1 MSYLIKEMND
11 DERPRERF
19 KKYGV
24 EALSNTELL
33 SILMRCGTRSK
44 SVMELSNDL
53 LKLFNINDFSN
64 INYNIFSYLRFD
76 DEKYVSSYVLRLKNK
91 ELEDEVRELRKFVN
105 SDLNEFSYVIG
116 KVKYRDLYKFNEEIV
131 IDVRD
136 VSKGAAVVNSEGLV
150 GIVVSNKGN
159 VKLLT
164 STYNVSVSIGECYGN
179 LSNGSVD
186 MVDKECNVREGDKVY
201 TSGLGN
207 IVKGIYV
214 GSVSKVDNDS
224 LGLVLDINLIDN
236 SNLNYVGVIK

>member
-1 MSYLIKEMND
+1 MVICLQN
-11 DERPRERF
+11 
-19 KKYGV
+19 KYKVCIFYIIVGIFIV
-24 EALSNTELL
+24 LSFML
-33 SILMRCGTRSK
+33 G
-44 SVMELSNDL
+44 
-53 LKLFNINDFSN
+53 
-64 INYNIFSYLRFD
+64 NIFSYLRFD
-76 DEKYVSSYVLRLKNK
+76 DKKYVSSYVLGLKNK

-131 IDVRD
+131 IDVGD
-136 VSKGAAVVNSEGLV
+136 VSKGDAVVNSEGLV
-150 GIVVSNKGN
+150 GIVVSDKGN

>member
-1 MSYLIKEMND
+1 MVICLQN
-11 DERPRERF
+11 
-19 KKYGV
+19 KYKVCIFYIIVGIFIV
-24 EALSNTELL
+24 LSFML
-33 SILMRCGTRSK
+33 G
-44 SVMELSNDL
+44 
-53 LKLFNINDFSN
+53 
-64 INYNIFSYLRFD
+64 NIFSYLRFD
-76 DEKYVSSYVLRLKNK
+76 DKKYVSSYVLKLKNK

-105 SDLNEFSYVIG
+105 SDLNDFSYVIG

-136 VSKGAAVVNSEGLV
+136 VSKGDAVVNSEGLV
-150 GIVVSNKGN
+150 GIVVSDKGN

>member
-1 MSYLIKEMND
+1 MVICLQN
-11 DERPRERF
+11 
-19 KKYGV
+19 KYKVCIFYIIVGIFIV
-24 EALSNTELL
+24 LSFML
-33 SILMRCGTRSK
+33 G
-44 SVMELSNDL
+44 
-53 LKLFNINDFSN
+53 
-64 INYNIFSYLRFD
+64 NIFSYLRFD
-76 DEKYVSSYVLRLKNK
+76 DKKYVSSYVLKLKNK
-91 ELEDEVRELRKFVN
+91 ELEDEVSELRKFVN

-131 IDVRD
+131 IDVGD
-136 VSKGAAVVNSEGLV
+136 VSKGDAVVNSEGLV
-150 GIVVSNKGN
+150 GIVVSDKGN

-179 LSNGSVD
+179 LSNGKVT

>member
-1 MSYLIKEMND
+1 MVICLQN
-11 DERPRERF
+11 
-19 KKYGV
+19 KYKVCIFYIIVGIFIV
-24 EALSNTELL
+24 LSFML
-33 SILMRCGTRSK
+33 G
-44 SVMELSNDL
+44 
-53 LKLFNINDFSN
+53 
-64 INYNIFSYLRFD
+64 NIFSYLRFD
-76 DEKYVSSYVLRLKNK
+76 DKKYVSSYVLKLKNK

-136 VSKGAAVVNSEGLV
+136 VSKGDAVVNSEGLV
-150 GIVVSNKGN
+150 GIVVSDKGN

-214 GSVSKVDNDS
+214 GSVSKVGNDS

>member
-1 MSYLIKEMND
+1 ML
-11 DERPRERF
+11 
-19 KKYGV
+19 G
-24 EALSNTELL
+24 
-33 SILMRCGTRSK
+33 
-44 SVMELSNDL
+44 
-53 LKLFNINDFSN
+53 
-64 INYNIFSYLRFD
+64 NIFSYLRFD
-76 DEKYVSSYVLRLKNK
+76 DKKYVSSYVLGLKNK

-136 VSKGAAVVNSEGLV
+136 VSKGDAVVNSEGLV
-150 GIVVSNKGN
+150 GIVVSDKGN

>member
-1 MSYLIKEMND
+1 MVICLQN
-11 DERPRERF
+11 
-19 KKYGV
+19 KYKICIFYIIVGIFIV
-24 EALSNTELL
+24 LSFML
-33 SILMRCGTRSK
+33 G
-44 SVMELSNDL
+44 
-53 LKLFNINDFSN
+53 
-64 INYNIFSYLRFD
+64 NIFSYLRFD
-76 DEKYVSSYVLRLKNK
+76 DKKYVSSYVLGLKNK

-136 VSKGAAVVNSEGLV
+136 VSKGDAVVNSEGLV
-150 GIVVSNKGN
+150 GIVVSDKGN

-186 MVDKECNVREGDKVY
+186 MVDKECNVSVGDKVY

>member
-1 MSYLIKEMND
+1 MVICLQS
-11 DERPRERF
+11 
-19 KKYGV
+19 KYKVCIFYIIVGIFIV
-24 EALSNTELL
+24 LSFML
-33 SILMRCGTRSK
+33 G
-44 SVMELSNDL
+44 
-53 LKLFNINDFSN
+53 
-64 INYNIFSYLRFD
+64 NIFSYLRFD
-76 DEKYVSSYVLRLKNK
+76 DKKYVSSYVLKLKNK

-136 VSKGAAVVNSEGLV
+136 VSKGDAVVNSEGLV
-150 GIVVSNKGN
+150 GIVVSDKGN

-214 GSVSKVDNDS
+214 GSVSKVCNDS

>member
-1 MSYLIKEMND
+1 MVICLQN
-11 DERPRERF
+11 
-19 KKYGV
+19 KYKVCIFYIIVGIFIV
-24 EALSNTELL
+24 LSFML
-33 SILMRCGTRSK
+33 G
-44 SVMELSNDL
+44 
-53 LKLFNINDFSN
+53 
-64 INYNIFSYLRFD
+64 NIFSYLRFD
-76 DEKYVSSYVLRLKNK
+76 DKKYVSSYVLKLKNK

-131 IDVRD
+131 IDVGD
-136 VSKGAAVVNSEGLV
+136 VSKGDAVVNSEGLV
-150 GIVVSNKGN
+150 GIVVSDKGN

-186 MVDKECNVREGDKVY
+186 MVDKKCNVREGDKVY

>member
-1 MSYLIKEMND
+1 MVICLQN
-11 DERPRERF
+11 
-19 KKYGV
+19 KYKVCIFYIIVGIFIV
-24 EALSNTELL
+24 LSFML
-33 SILMRCGTRSK
+33 G
-44 SVMELSNDL
+44 
-53 LKLFNINDFSN
+53 
-64 INYNIFSYLRFD
+64 NIFSYLRFD
-76 DEKYVSSYVLRLKNK
+76 DKKYVSSYVLKLKNK

-131 IDVRD
+131 IDVGD
-136 VSKGAAVVNSEGLV
+136 VSKGDAVVNSEGLV
-150 GIVVSNKGN
+150 GIVVSDKGN

-179 LSNGSVD
+179 LSNGKVT
-186 MVDKECNVREGDKVY
+186 MIDKECNVREGDKVY

>member
-1 MSYLIKEMND
+1 MVICLQN
-11 DERPRERF
+11 
-19 KKYGV
+19 KYKVCIFYIIVGIFIV
-24 EALSNTELL
+24 LSFML
-33 SILMRCGTRSK
+33 G
-44 SVMELSNDL
+44 
-53 LKLFNINDFSN
+53 
-64 INYNIFSYLRFD
+64 NIFSYLRFD
-76 DEKYVSSYVLRLKNK
+76 DKKYVSSYVLGLKNK
-91 ELEDEVRELRKFVN
+91 ELENEVRELRKFVN

-136 VSKGAAVVNSEGLV
+136 VSKGDAVVNSEGLV
-150 GIVVSNKGN
+150 GIVVSDKGN

>member
-1 MSYLIKEMND
+1 MVICLQN
-11 DERPRERF
+11 
-19 KKYGV
+19 KYKVCIFYIIVGIFIV
-24 EALSNTELL
+24 LSFML
-33 SILMRCGTRSK
+33 G
-44 SVMELSNDL
+44 
-53 LKLFNINDFSN
+53 
-64 INYNIFSYLRFD
+64 NIFSYLRFD
-76 DEKYVSSYVLRLKNK
+76 DKKYVSSYVLKLKNK
-91 ELEDEVRELRKFVN
+91 ELEDKVRELRKFVN
-105 SDLNEFSYVIG
+105 SDLNDFSYVIG

-136 VSKGAAVVNSEGLV
+136 VSKGDAVVNSEGLV
-150 GIVVSNKGN
+150 GIVVSDKGN

-164 STYNVSVSIGECYGN
+164 STYNVYVSIGECYGN

>member
-1 MSYLIKEMND
+1 MVICLQN
-11 DERPRERF
+11 
-19 KKYGV
+19 KYKVCIFYIIVGIFIV
-24 EALSNTELL
+24 LSFML
-33 SILMRCGTRSK
+33 G
-44 SVMELSNDL
+44 
-53 LKLFNINDFSN
+53 
-64 INYNIFSYLRFD
+64 NIFSYLRFD
-76 DEKYVSSYVLRLKNK
+76 DKKYVSSYVLGLKNK
-91 ELEDEVRELRKFVN
+91 ELENEVRELRKFVN

-136 VSKGAAVVNSEGLV
+136 VSKGDAVVNSEGLV
-150 GIVVSNKGN
+150 GIVVSDKGN

-186 MVDKECNVREGDKVY
+186 MVDKECNVSEGDKVY

>member
-1 MSYLIKEMND
+1 MVICLQN
-11 DERPRERF
+11 
-19 KKYGV
+19 KYKVCIFYIIVGIFIV
-24 EALSNTELL
+24 LS
-33 SILMRCGTRSK
+33 LMLG
-44 SVMELSNDL
+44 
-53 LKLFNINDFSN
+53 
-64 INYNIFSYLRFD
+64 NIFSYLRFD
-76 DEKYVSSYVLRLKNK
+76 DKKYVSSYVLKLKNK

-105 SDLNEFSYVIG
+105 SDLNDFSYVIG

-136 VSKGAAVVNSEGLV
+136 VSKGDAVVNSEGLV
-150 GIVVSNKGN
+150 GIVVSDKGN

>member
-1 MSYLIKEMND
+1 MVICLQN
-11 DERPRERF
+11 
-19 KKYGV
+19 KYKVCIFYIIVGIFIV
-24 EALSNTELL
+24 LSFML
-33 SILMRCGTRSK
+33 G
-44 SVMELSNDL
+44 
-53 LKLFNINDFSN
+53 
-64 INYNIFSYLRFD
+64 NIFSYLRFD
-76 DEKYVSSYVLRLKNK
+76 DKKYVSSYVLKLKNK
-91 ELEDEVRELRKFVN
+91 ELEDEVSELRKFVN

-136 VSKGAAVVNSEGLV
+136 VSKGDAVVNSEGLV
-150 GIVVSNKGN
+150 GIVVSDKGN

-179 LSNGSVD
+179 LSNGKVT

>member
-1 MSYLIKEMND
+1 MVICLQN
-11 DERPRERF
+11 
-19 KKYGV
+19 KYKVCIFYIIVGIFIV
-24 EALSNTELL
+24 LSFML
-33 SILMRCGTRSK
+33 G
-44 SVMELSNDL
+44 
-53 LKLFNINDFSN
+53 
-64 INYNIFSYLRFD
+64 NIFSYLRFD
-76 DEKYVSSYVLRLKNK
+76 DKKYVSSYVLGLKNK

-105 SDLNEFSYVIG
+105 SDLNDFSYVIG

-131 IDVRD
+131 IDVGD
-136 VSKGAAVVNSEGLV
+136 VSKGDAVVNSEGLV
-150 GIVVSNKGN
+150 GIVVSDKGN

>member
-1 MSYLIKEMND
+1 MVICLQN
-11 DERPRERF
+11 
-19 KKYGV
+19 KYKVCIFYIIVGIFIV
-24 EALSNTELL
+24 LSFML
-33 SILMRCGTRSK
+33 G
-44 SVMELSNDL
+44 
-53 LKLFNINDFSN
+53 
-64 INYNIFSYLRFD
+64 NIFSYLRFD
-76 DEKYVSSYVLRLKNK
+76 DKKYVSSYVLGLKNK

-131 IDVRD
+131 IDVGD
-136 VSKGAAVVNSEGLV
+136 VSKGDAVVNSEGLV
-150 GIVVSNKGN
+150 GIVVSDKGN

-179 LSNGSVD
+179 LSNGKVT

>member
-1 MSYLIKEMND
+1 MVICLQN
-11 DERPRERF
+11 
-19 KKYGV
+19 KYKVCIFYIIVGIFIV
-24 EALSNTELL
+24 LS
-33 SILMRCGTRSK
+33 LMLG
-44 SVMELSNDL
+44 
-53 LKLFNINDFSN
+53 
-64 INYNIFSYLRFD
+64 NIFSYLRFD
-76 DEKYVSSYVLRLKNK
+76 DKKYVSSYVLKLKNK

-136 VSKGAAVVNSEGLV
+136 VSKGDAVVNSEGLV
-150 GIVVSNKGN
+150 GIVVSDKGN

>member
-1 MSYLIKEMND
+1 MVIYLQN
-11 DERPRERF
+11 
-19 KKYGV
+19 KYKVCIFYIIVGIFIV
-24 EALSNTELL
+24 LSFML
-33 SILMRCGTRSK
+33 G
-44 SVMELSNDL
+44 
-53 LKLFNINDFSN
+53 
-64 INYNIFSYLRFD
+64 NIFSYLRFD
-76 DEKYVSSYVLRLKNK
+76 DKKYVSSYVLKLKNK

-136 VSKGAAVVNSEGLV
+136 VSKGDAVVNSEGLV
-150 GIVVSNKGN
+150 GIVVSDKGN

-186 MVDKECNVREGDKVY
+186 MVDKECNVSVGDKVY

-224 LGLVLDINLIDN
+224 LGLVLDINLINN

>member
-1 MSYLIKEMND
+1 MVIYLQN
-11 DERPRERF
+11 
-19 KKYGV
+19 KYKVCIFYIIVGIFIV
-24 EALSNTELL
+24 LSFML
-33 SILMRCGTRSK
+33 G
-44 SVMELSNDL
+44 
-53 LKLFNINDFSN
+53 
-64 INYNIFSYLRFD
+64 NIFSYLRFD
-76 DEKYVSSYVLRLKNK
+76 DKKYVSSYVLKLKNK

-136 VSKGAAVVNSEGLV
+136 VSKGDAVVNSEGLV
-150 GIVVSNKGN
+150 GIVVSDKGN

>member
-1 MSYLIKEMND
+1 MVICLQN
-11 DERPRERF
+11 
-19 KKYGV
+19 KYKVCIFYIIVGIFIV
-24 EALSNTELL
+24 LSFML
-33 SILMRCGTRSK
+33 G
-44 SVMELSNDL
+44 
-53 LKLFNINDFSN
+53 
-64 INYNIFSYLRFD
+64 NIFSYLRFD
-76 DEKYVSSYVLRLKNK
+76 DKKYVSSYVLKLKNK

-136 VSKGAAVVNSEGLV
+136 VSKGDAVVNSEGLV
-150 GIVVSNKGN
+150 GIVVSDKGN

-179 LSNGSVD
+179 LSNGKVT
-186 MVDKECNVREGDKVY
+186 MIDKECNVREGDKVY

>member
-1 MSYLIKEMND
+1 MVICLQN
-11 DERPRERF
+11 
-19 KKYGV
+19 KYKV
-24 EALSNTELL
+24 CIFYIIVCIFIVLSFML
-33 SILMRCGTRSK
+33 G
-44 SVMELSNDL
+44 
-53 LKLFNINDFSN
+53 
-64 INYNIFSYLRFD
+64 NIFSYLRFD
-76 DEKYVSSYVLRLKNK
+76 DKKYVSSYVLELKNK

-136 VSKGAAVVNSEGLV
+136 VSKGDVVVNSEGLV
-150 GIVVSNKGN
+150 GIVVSDKGN

-224 LGLVLDINLIDN
+224 LGLVLNINLIDN

>member
-1 MSYLIKEMND
+1 MVIYLQN
-11 DERPRERF
+11 
-19 KKYGV
+19 KYKVCIFYIIVGIFIV
-24 EALSNTELL
+24 LSFML
-33 SILMRCGTRSK
+33 G
-44 SVMELSNDL
+44 
-53 LKLFNINDFSN
+53 
-64 INYNIFSYLRFD
+64 NIFSYLRFD
-76 DEKYVSSYVLRLKNK
+76 DKKYVSSYVLKLKNK
-91 ELEDEVRELRKFVN
+91 ELEDEVSELRKFVN

-136 VSKGAAVVNSEGLV
+136 VSKGDAVVNSEGLV
-150 GIVVSNKGN
+150 GIVVSDKGN

>member
-1 MSYLIKEMND
+1 MVICLQN
-11 DERPRERF
+11 
-19 KKYGV
+19 KYKVCIFYIIVGIFIV
-24 EALSNTELL
+24 LSFML
-33 SILMRCGTRSK
+33 G
-44 SVMELSNDL
+44 
-53 LKLFNINDFSN
+53 
-64 INYNIFSYLRFD
+64 NIFSYLRFD
-76 DEKYVSSYVLRLKNK
+76 DKKYVSSYVLGLKNK
-91 ELEDEVRELRKFVN
+91 ELEDEVRELRRFVN

-136 VSKGAAVVNSEGLV
+136 VSKGDAVVNSEGLV
-150 GIVVSNKGN
+150 GIVVSDKGN

>member
-1 MSYLIKEMND
+1 MVICLQN
-11 DERPRERF
+11 
-19 KKYGV
+19 KYKVCIFYIIVGV
-24 EALSNTELL
+24 FIVLSFML
-33 SILMRCGTRSK
+33 G
-44 SVMELSNDL
+44 
-53 LKLFNINDFSN
+53 
-64 INYNIFSYLRFD
+64 NIFCYLRFD
-76 DEKYVSSYVLRLKNK
+76 DKKYVSSYVLKLRNK

-136 VSKGAAVVNSEGLV
+136 VSKGDAVVNSEGLV
-150 GIVVSNKGN
+150 GIVVSDKGN

-186 MVDKECNVREGDKVY
+186 MVDKECNVSVGDKVY

>member
-1 MSYLIKEMND
+1 MQN
-11 DERPRERF
+11 
-19 KKYGV
+19 KYKV
-24 EALSNTELL
+24 C
-33 SILMRCGTRSK
+33 IFYIIVCIFI
-44 SVMELSNDL
+44 V
-53 LKLFNINDFSN
+53 FSFMLG
-64 INYNIFSYLRFD
+64 NIFSYLRFD
-76 DEKYVSSYVLRLKNK
+76 DKKYVSSYVLGLKNK

-116 KVKYRDLYKFNEEIV
+116 KVKYRDLYDFNEEIV
-131 IDVRD
+131 IDVKD
-136 VSKGAAVVNSEGLV
+136 VSKGDAVVNSEGLV
-150 GIVVSNKGN
+150 GIVVNDKGN

-214 GSVSKVDNDS
+214 GSVSKVGSDS

>member
-1 MSYLIKEMND
+1 MVICLQN
-11 DERPRERF
+11 
-19 KKYGV
+19 KYKVCIFYIIVGIFIV
-24 EALSNTELL
+24 LSFML
-33 SILMRCGTRSK
+33 G
-44 SVMELSNDL
+44 
-53 LKLFNINDFSN
+53 
-64 INYNIFSYLRFD
+64 NIFSYLRFD
-76 DEKYVSSYVLRLKNK
+76 DKKYVSSYVLKLKNK

-105 SDLNEFSYVIG
+105 SDLNDFSYVIG

-136 VSKGAAVVNSEGLV
+136 VSKGDAVVNSEGLV
-150 GIVVSNKGN
+150 GIVVSDKGN

-179 LSNGSVD
+179 LSNGKVT
-186 MVDKECNVREGDKVY
+186 MIDKECNVREGDKVY

>member
-1 MSYLIKEMND
+1 MVICLQN
-11 DERPRERF
+11 
-19 KKYGV
+19 KYKLCTFYIIVGIFIV
-24 EALSNTELL
+24 LSFML
-33 SILMRCGTRSK
+33 G
-44 SVMELSNDL
+44 
-53 LKLFNINDFSN
+53 
-64 INYNIFSYLRFD
+64 NIFSYLRFD
-76 DEKYVSSYVLRLKNK
+76 DKEYVSSYVLELENK

-105 SDLNEFSYVIG
+105 SELDEFSYVIG

-136 VSKGAAVVNSEGLV
+136 VSKGDAVVNSEGLV
-150 GIVVSNKGN
+150 GIVVSDKGN

>member
-1 MSYLIKEMND
+1 MVICLQN
-11 DERPRERF
+11 
-19 KKYGV
+19 KYKVYIFYIVVGIFIV
-24 EALSNTELL
+24 LSFML
-33 SILMRCGTRSK
+33 G
-44 SVMELSNDL
+44 
-53 LKLFNINDFSN
+53 
-64 INYNIFSYLRFD
+64 NIFSYLRFD
-76 DEKYVSSYVLRLKNK
+76 DKKYVSSYVLGLKNK
-91 ELEDEVRELRKFVN
+91 ELEDKVRELRKFVN

-136 VSKGAAVVNSEGLV
+136 VSKGDAVVNSEGLV
-150 GIVVSNKGN
+150 GIVVSDKGN

-179 LSNGSVD
+179 LSNGKVT
-186 MVDKECNVREGDKVY
+186 MIDKECNVREGDKVY

>member
-1 MSYLIKEMND
+1 MVICLQN
-11 DERPRERF
+11 
-19 KKYGV
+19 KYKVCIFYIIVGIFIV
-24 EALSNTELL
+24 LSFML
-33 SILMRCGTRSK
+33 G
-44 SVMELSNDL
+44 
-53 LKLFNINDFSN
+53 
-64 INYNIFSYLRFD
+64 NIFSYLRFD
-76 DEKYVSSYVLRLKNK
+76 DKKYVSSYVLGLKNK

-136 VSKGAAVVNSEGLV
+136 VSKGDAVVNSEGLV
-150 GIVVSNKGN
+150 GILVSDKGN

-179 LSNGSVD
+179 LSNGKVT

>member
-1 MSYLIKEMND
+1 MVICLQN
-11 DERPRERF
+11 
-19 KKYGV
+19 KYKVCIFYIIVGIFIV
-24 EALSNTELL
+24 LSFML
-33 SILMRCGTRSK
+33 G
-44 SVMELSNDL
+44 
-53 LKLFNINDFSN
+53 
-64 INYNIFSYLRFD
+64 NIFSYLRFD
-76 DEKYVSSYVLRLKNK
+76 DKKYVSSYVLKLKNK
-91 ELEDEVRELRKFVN
+91 ELEDEVSELRKFVN

-136 VSKGAAVVNSEGLV
+136 VSKGDAVVNSEGLV
-150 GIVVSNKGN
+150 GIVVSDKGN

>member
-1 MSYLIKEMND
+1 MVICLQN
-11 DERPRERF
+11 
-19 KKYGV
+19 KYKVCIFYIIVGIFIV
-24 EALSNTELL
+24 LSFML
-33 SILMRCGTRSK
+33 G
-44 SVMELSNDL
+44 
-53 LKLFNINDFSN
+53 
-64 INYNIFSYLRFD
+64 NIFSYLRFD
-76 DEKYVSSYVLRLKNK
+76 DKKYVSSYVLKLKNK
-91 ELEDEVRELRKFVN
+91 ELEDKVRELRKFVN
-105 SDLNEFSYVIG
+105 SDLNDFSYVIG

-136 VSKGAAVVNSEGLV
+136 VSKGDAVVNSEGLV
-150 GIVVSNKGN
+150 GIVVSDKGN

>member
-1 MSYLIKEMND
+1 MVICLQN
-11 DERPRERF
+11 
-19 KKYGV
+19 KYKVCIFYIIVGIFIV
-24 EALSNTELL
+24 LSFML
-33 SILMRCGTRSK
+33 G
-44 SVMELSNDL
+44 
-53 LKLFNINDFSN
+53 
-64 INYNIFSYLRFD
+64 NIFSYLRFD
-76 DEKYVSSYVLRLKNK
+76 DKKYVSSYVLGLKNK

-136 VSKGAAVVNSEGLV
+136 VSKGDAVVNSEGLV
-150 GIVVSNKGN
+150 GIVVSDKGN

-179 LSNGSVD
+179 LSNGKVT
-186 MVDKECNVREGDKVY
+186 MIDKECNVREGDKVY

>member
-1 MSYLIKEMND
+1 MVICLQN
-11 DERPRERF
+11 
-19 KKYGV
+19 KYKVCIFYIIVGIFIV
-24 EALSNTELL
+24 LSFML
-33 SILMRCGTRSK
+33 G
-44 SVMELSNDL
+44 
-53 LKLFNINDFSN
+53 
-64 INYNIFSYLRFD
+64 NIFSYLRFD
-76 DEKYVSSYVLRLKNK
+76 DKKYVSSYVLGLKNK
-91 ELEDEVRELRKFVN
+91 ELENEVRELRKFVN

-131 IDVRD
+131 IDVGD
-136 VSKGAAVVNSEGLV
+136 VSKGDAVVNSEGLV
-150 GIVVSNKGN
+150 GIVVSDKGN

-186 MVDKECNVREGDKVY
+186 MVDKECNVSEGDKVY

>member
-1 MSYLIKEMND
+1 MVICLQN
-11 DERPRERF
+11 
-19 KKYGV
+19 KYKVCIFYIIVGIFIV
-24 EALSNTELL
+24 LSFML
-33 SILMRCGTRSK
+33 G
-44 SVMELSNDL
+44 
-53 LKLFNINDFSN
+53 
-64 INYNIFSYLRFD
+64 NIFSYLRFD
-76 DEKYVSSYVLRLKNK
+76 DKKYVSSYVLKLKNK

-136 VSKGAAVVNSEGLV
+136 VSKGDAVVNSEGLV
-150 GIVVSNKGN
+150 GIVVSDKGN

-186 MVDKECNVREGDKVY
+186 MVDKECNVSVGDKVY

>member
-1 MSYLIKEMND
+1 MVICLQN
-11 DERPRERF
+11 
-19 KKYGV
+19 KYKVCIFYIIVGIFIV
-24 EALSNTELL
+24 LSFML
-33 SILMRCGTRSK
+33 G
-44 SVMELSNDL
+44 
-53 LKLFNINDFSN
+53 
-64 INYNIFSYLRFD
+64 NIFSYLRFD
-76 DEKYVSSYVLRLKNK
+76 DKKYVSSYVLGLKNK
-91 ELEDEVRELRKFVN
+91 ELEDKVRELRKFVN

-136 VSKGAAVVNSEGLV
+136 VSKGDAVVNSEGLV
-150 GIVVSNKGN
+150 GIVVSDKGN

>member
-1 MSYLIKEMND
+1 MVICLQN
-11 DERPRERF
+11 
-19 KKYGV
+19 KYKVCIFYIIVGIFIV
-24 EALSNTELL
+24 LSFML
-33 SILMRCGTRSK
+33 G
-44 SVMELSNDL
+44 
-53 LKLFNINDFSN
+53 
-64 INYNIFSYLRFD
+64 NIFSYLRFD
-76 DEKYVSSYVLRLKNK
+76 DKKYVSSYVLGLKNK

-136 VSKGAAVVNSEGLV
+136 VSKGDAVVNSEGLV
-150 GIVVSNKGN
+150 GIVVSDKGN

-186 MVDKECNVREGDKVY
+186 MVDKECNVSVGDKVY

-214 GSVSKVDNDS
+214 GSVSKVGNDS

>member
-1 MSYLIKEMND
+1 MVICLQN
-11 DERPRERF
+11 
-19 KKYGV
+19 KYKVCIFYIIVGIFIV
-24 EALSNTELL
+24 LSFML
-33 SILMRCGTRSK
+33 G
-44 SVMELSNDL
+44 
-53 LKLFNINDFSN
+53 
-64 INYNIFSYLRFD
+64 NIFSYLRFD
-76 DEKYVSSYVLRLKNK
+76 DKKYVSSYVLGLKNK

-131 IDVRD
+131 IDVGD
-136 VSKGAAVVNSEGLV
+136 VSKGDAVVNSEGLV
-150 GIVVSNKGN
+150 GIVVSDKGN

-179 LSNGSVD
+179 LSNGKVT
-186 MVDKECNVREGDKVY
+186 MIDKECNVREGDKVY

-224 LGLVLDINLIDN
+224 LGLVLDINLIDI